1 LRRIAQIV
9 DVPHARA
16 PVLVRDLDSSW
27 ASRLRWYRRLHAQ
40 DASYVTATD
49 RDGRVVGYAMI
60 AVDEGTD
67 DTFEVTG
74 GIAEVVTLIVTRDQR
89 SAGVARALLAAA
101 EGIARDSG
109 FDTVK
114 IAVMTG
120 NARAR
125 DFHEANGYSV
135 AERVMYRNLGHRP
148 DATLSAS
155 PPGHPA

>member
-1 LRRIAQIV
+1 MRRIAQIV

-27 ASRLRWYRRLHAQ
+27 ASRLRWYRRLLAQ
-40 DASYVTATD
+40 GASYVTATD

-60 AVDEGTD
+60 AMDEGTD

-89 SAGVARALLAAA
+89 SAGVGRARLAAA

-114 IAVMTG
+114 IDVMTG

-125 DFHEANGYSV
+125 DFYEANGYAV
-135 AERVMYRNLGHRP
+135 AEHVMYRDLGHRP
-148 DATLSAS
+148 DASLLAS